1 MLNADEHSVCHKS
14 TSEVVIPSR
23 GGDSMTLGEHTH
35 LVVGLARLSSGDLAS
50 GGGKAA
56 NLGELLRA
64 GFPVPPGF
72 VITTTAYDLA
82 VRSNDIQRDI
92 SNAARA
98 GGPALVR
105 AGFEHAAIPADV
117 ERAISD
123 AYHRLGEGSVAV
135 RSSAT
140 A

>member
-23 GGDSMTLGEHTH
+23 RGDSMTLGEHTH
-35 LVVGLARLSSGDLAS
+35 LIVDLARLGSGDLAS

-56 NLGELLRA
+56 NMGELLRA

-82 VRSNDIQRDI
+82 VRSNDLQRDI
-92 SNAARA
+92 VNAASP
-98 GGPALVR
+98 GGSAFVR
-105 AGFEHAAIPADV
+105 ARFEQATIPVDV
-117 ERAISD
+117 ERVICD
-123 AYHRLGEGSVAV
+123 AYRRL
-135 RSSAT
+135 
-140 A
+140 